1 MASLTDRVAIVS
13 GGGDGIGR
21 ATALLLSQEGAKVVV
36 ADMAT
41 DAARRV
47 AEEITRQKRDALPL
61 TTDATQ
67 KEWVEKMVQ
76 ECLRQWGRI
85 DILAN
90 IVGGSFPMPVME
102 MEEVEWERVVN
113 LNLKSVYLCCRGVL
127 PAMAGRGYG
136 RIVNL
141 ASAQAFTG
149 SETRANYTAAKL
161 GVVGFSKSLALE
173 VVRLGIT
180 VNVVSPG
187 LVATDRVRSRFSD
200 AEWQEA
206 NSSRPM
212 GRAVLPEEIAS
223 AILFLVQEGQAYR
236 DRPNHSCEW
245 WCCHD
250 LGLAP
255 RGKGRQAI
263 ESNT

>member
-1 MASLTDRVAIVS
+1 LASLTDRVAIVS

-36 ADMAT
+36 ADIAR

-47 AEEITRQKRDALPL
+47 AKEITRQKRDALPL

-67 KEWVEKMVQ
+67 KESVEKMVQ

-85 DILAN
+85 DILVN

-113 LNLKSVYLCCRGVL
+113 LNLKSVYLCCRAVL
-127 PAMAGRGYG
+127 PAMAGKRYG

-223 AILFLVQEGQAYR
+223 TILFLVQDGQASVTGQTIHV
-236 DRPNHSCEW
+236 N
-245 WCCHD
+245 
-250 LGLAP
+250 GGAVMV
-255 RGKGRQAI
+255 
-263 ESNT
+263 

>member
-36 ADMAT
+36 ADVAT

-67 KEWVEKMVQ
+67 KESVEKMVQ

-85 DILAN
+85 DILVN

-127 PAMAGRGYG
+127 PAMAGRRYG

-149 SETRANYTAAKL
+149 SEMRANYTAAKL

-187 LVATDRVRSRFSD
+187 LWWPPTECAHDSRKRNGKKRIPPDRWAERFCLKRSPARFFS
-200 AEWQEA
+200 
-206 NSSRPM
+206 SSRT
-212 GRAVLPEEIAS
+212 A
-223 AILFLVQEGQAYR
+223 
-236 DRPNHSCEW
+236 RP
-245 WCCHD
+245 
-250 LGLAP
+250 P
-255 RGKGRQAI
+255 
-263 ESNT
+263 

>member
-1 MASLTDRVAIVS
+1 LASLTDRVAIVS

-36 ADMAT
+36 ADVAT

-47 AEEITRQKRDALPL
+47 AEEITRQTRDALPL

-67 KEWVEKMVQ
+67 KESVEKMVQ

-85 DILAN
+85 DILVN

-127 PAMAGRGYG
+127 PAMAGRRYG

-161 GVVGFSKSLALE
+161 GVIGFSKSLALE

-206 NSSRPM
+206 NSFRPM

-223 AILFLVQEGQAYR
+223 AILFLVQDGQASVTGQTIHV
-236 DRPNHSCEW
+236 NGGA
-245 WCCHD
+245 
-250 LGLAP
+250 LM
-255 RGKGRQAI
+255 I
-263 ESNT
+263 

>member
-1 MASLTDRVAIVS
+1 LASLTDRVAIVS

-36 ADMAT
+36 ADVAM

-67 KEWVEKMVQ
+67 KESVEKMVQ

-85 DILAN
+85 DILVN

-127 PAMAGRGYG
+127 PAMAGRRYG

-149 SETRANYTAAKL
+149 SEMRANYTAAKL

-187 LVATDRVRSRFSD
+187 LVATDRVRSRFSE

-223 AILFLVQEGQAYR
+223 AILFLIQDGQASVTGQTIHV
-236 DRPNHSCEW
+236 N
-245 WCCHD
+245 
-250 LGLAP
+250 GGAVM
-255 RGKGRQAI
+255 I
-263 ESNT
+263 

>member
-1 MASLTDRVAIVS
+1 MASLTDRVAIVT

-36 ADMAT
+36 ADIAT

-67 KEWVEKMVQ
+67 KESVEKMVQ

-85 DILAN
+85 DILVN

-127 PAMAGRGYG
+127 PAMAGRRYG

-149 SETRANYTAAKL
+149 SETRA
-161 GVVGFSKSLALE
+161 
-173 VVRLGIT
+173 
-180 VNVVSPG
+180 
-187 LVATDRVRSRFSD
+187 D
-200 AEWQEA
+200 
-206 NSSRPM
+206 
-212 GRAVLPEEIAS
+212 LPPPSWA
-223 AILFLVQEGQAYR
+223 
-236 DRPNHSCEW
+236 
-245 WCCHD
+245 
-250 LGLAP
+250 
-255 RGKGRQAI
+255 
-263 ESNT
+263 

>member
-1 MASLTDRVAIVS
+1 LASLTDRVAIVS

-36 ADMAT
+36 ADIAT

-47 AEEITRQKRDALPL
+47 AKEITRQKRDALPL

-67 KEWVEKMVQ
+67 KESVEKMVQ

-85 DILAN
+85 DILVN

-113 LNLKSVYLCCRGVL
+113 LNLKSVYLCCRAVL
-127 PAMAGRGYG
+127 PAMAGKRYG

-173 VVRLGIT
+173 VVSLGIT

-187 LVATDRVRSRFSD
+187 LVATERVRSRFSD
-200 AEWQEA
+200 TEWQEA

-223 AILFLVQEGQAYR
+223 AILFLVQDGQASVTGQTIHV
-236 DRPNHSCEW
+236 N
-245 WCCHD
+245 
-250 LGLAP
+250 GGAVMV
-255 RGKGRQAI
+255 
-263 ESNT
+263 

>member
-1 MASLTDRVAIVS
+1 MDRVAIVS

-21 ATALLLSQEGAKVVV
+21 ATTLLLAQEGAKVVV
-36 ADMAT
+36 ADIAT
-41 DAARRV
+41 EAARRV
-47 AEEITRQKRDALPL
+47 AEEITQQKRDALPL
-61 TTDATQ
+61 TTDATR
-67 KEWVEKMVQ
+67 KESVEKMVQ

-85 DILAN
+85 DILVN

-102 MEEVEWERVVN
+102 MEEEEWERVVN
-113 LNLKSVYLCCRGVL
+113 LNLKSVYLCCRAVL
-127 PAMAGRGYG
+127 PAMAGRHYG

-173 VVRLGIT
+173 VISLGIT

-187 LVATDRVRSRFSD
+187 LVATERVRSRFSD

-212 GRAVLPEEIAS
+212 GRAVLPDEVAS
-223 AILFLVQEGQAYR
+223 AILFLVQDGQASVTGQTIHV
-236 DRPNHSCEW
+236 N
-245 WCCHD
+245 
-250 LGLAP
+250 GGAVMV
-255 RGKGRQAI
+255 
-263 ESNT
+263 

>member
-1 MASLTDRVAIVS
+1 MASLTDRVAIVT

-21 ATALLLSQEGAKVVV
+21 ATSLLLAQEGAKVVV
-36 ADMAT
+36 ADIAT

-47 AEEITRQKRDALPL
+47 AEEITRQKRAAMAL
-61 TTDATQ
+61 TTDVTK
-67 KEWVEKMVQ
+67 KESVDEMVE
-76 ECLRQWGRI
+76 ESLRQWGRI
-85 DILAN
+85 DILVN
-90 IVGGSFPMPVME
+90 IVGGSFPTLVME
-102 MEEVEWERVVN
+102 MEEMEWERVVN

-127 PAMAGRGYG
+127 PAMTGRRYG
-136 RIVNL
+136 KIVNL

-187 LVATDRVRSRFSD
+187 LVSTERVRSRFSD
-200 AEWQEA
+200 VEWQEA
-206 NSSRPM
+206 NASRPM

-223 AILFLVQEGQAYR
+223 AILFLVQDGQDSVTGQTIHVNGGAVM
-236 DRPNHSCEW
+236 
-245 WCCHD
+245 
-250 LGLAP
+250 
-255 RGKGRQAI
+255 I
-263 ESNT
+263 

>member
-36 ADMAT
+36 ADVAT

-67 KEWVEKMVQ
+67 KESVEKMVQ
-76 ECLRQWGRI
+76 ECLRQWGRN
-85 DILAN
+85 DILVN
-90 IVGGSFPMPVME
+90 IVGGTFPMPVME

-127 PAMAGRGYG
+127 PEMAGRRYG

-187 LVATDRVRSRFSD
+187 LVATDRVRSRFSA

-223 AILFLVQEGQAYR
+223 AILFLVQDGQASVTGQTIHV
-236 DRPNHSCEW
+236 N
-245 WCCHD
+245 
-250 LGLAP
+250 GGAVM
-255 RGKGRQAI
+255 I
-263 ESNT
+263 

>member
-13 GGGDGIGR
+13 GGGNGIGR
-21 ATALLLSQEGAKVVV
+21 ATALLLSKEGAKVVV

-67 KEWVEKMVQ
+67 KESVEKMIQ

-85 DILAN
+85 DILVN
-90 IVGGSFPMPVME
+90 IVGGSFPMPVMQ

-127 PAMAGRGYG
+127 PAMAGRRYG

-206 NSSRPM
+206 NASRPM
-212 GRAVLPEEIAS
+212 GRAVLPEEIAR
-223 AILFLVQEGQAYR
+223 AILFLVQDGQASVTGQTIHV
-236 DRPNHSCEW
+236 N
-245 WCCHD
+245 
-250 LGLAP
+250 GGAVM
-255 RGKGRQAI
+255 I
-263 ESNT
+263 

>member
-1 MASLTDRVAIVS
+1 LASLTDRVAIVS

-67 KEWVEKMVQ
+67 KESVEKMVQ

-85 DILAN
+85 DILVN

-127 PAMAGRGYG
+127 PAMAGRRYG

-149 SETRANYTAAKL
+149 SEL
-161 GVVGFSKSLALE
+161 
-173 VVRLGIT
+173 
-180 VNVVSPG
+180 
-187 LVATDRVRSRFSD
+187 
-200 AEWQEA
+200 
-206 NSSRPM
+206 
-212 GRAVLPEEIAS
+212 
-223 AILFLVQEGQAYR
+223 YR
-236 DRPNHSCEW
+236 
-245 WCCHD
+245 
-250 LGLAP
+250 
-255 RGKGRQAI
+255 RQAGRGRFFQI
-263 ESNT
+263 TGA

>member
-1 MASLTDRVAIVS
+1 
-13 GGGDGIGR
+13 
-21 ATALLLSQEGAKVVV
+21 LSQEGAKVVV
-36 ADMAT
+36 ADVAT

-47 AEEITRQKRDALPL
+47 AEEITRQTRDALPL

-67 KEWVEKMVQ
+67 KESVEKMVQ

-85 DILAN
+85 DILVN

-127 PAMAGRGYG
+127 PAMAGRRYG

-149 SETRANYTAAKL
+149 AETRANYTAAKL
-161 GVVGFSKSLALE
+161 GVIGFSKSLALE

-223 AILFLVQEGQAYR
+223 AILFLVQDGQASVTGQTIHV
-236 DRPNHSCEW
+236 NGGA
-245 WCCHD
+245 
-250 LGLAP
+250 LM
-255 RGKGRQAI
+255 I
-263 ESNT
+263 

>member
-1 MASLTDRVAIVS
+1 LASLTDRVAIVS

-47 AEEITRQKRDALPL
+47 AEEITRQQRDALPL

-67 KEWVEKMVQ
+67 KESVEKMIQ
-76 ECLRQWGRI
+76 ECLRRWGRI
-85 DILAN
+85 DILVN

-127 PAMAGRGYG
+127 PAMAGRRYR
-136 RIVNL
+136 RILNL

-173 VVRLGIT
+173 VVHLGIT

-223 AILFLVQEGQAYR
+223 AILFLIQDGQASVTGQTIHV
-236 DRPNHSCEW
+236 N
-245 WCCHD
+245 
-250 LGLAP
+250 GGAVMV
-255 RGKGRQAI
+255 
-263 ESNT
+263 